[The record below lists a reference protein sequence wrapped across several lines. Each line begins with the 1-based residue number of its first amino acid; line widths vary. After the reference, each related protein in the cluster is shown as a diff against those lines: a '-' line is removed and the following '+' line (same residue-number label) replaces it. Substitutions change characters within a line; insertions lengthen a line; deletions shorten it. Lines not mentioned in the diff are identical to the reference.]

1 VACPVSTR
9 RRTRWGW
16 GWRLEEY
23 AARFFGNGAYAG
35 GVIEWPSELTQE
47 QARELV
53 DSWEG
58 GHRGLRRSHRPAVLY
73 GGAKFTP
80 TTIDPAQSQMLDQR
94 RFAVEEVS
102 RVFRVPQ
109 FMLGVA
115 TPGSVSYSS
124 VEQQMLFFSQHT
136 ILPYT
141 EMLEAAF
148 QRLLDNPRSFIKFNL
163 SSLVRADLSTRT
175 ESYSKALLA
184 GYMSVNDVRR
194 LEDMRDVEDG
204 GQYRV
209 PLQNIP
215 VTDADVVTAQQKAS
229 AAQALII
236 AGYTPESVAQF
247 LELPLEHTGL
257 SSVQLNAD
265 ESA

>member
-1 VACPVSTR
+1 
-9 RRTRWGW
+9 
-16 GWRLEEY
+16 
-23 AARFFGNGAYAG
+23 
-35 GVIEWPSELTQE
+35 
-47 QARELV
+47 
-53 DSWEG
+53 
-58 GHRGLRRSHRPAVLY
+58 
-73 GGAKFTP
+73 
-80 TTIDPAQSQMLDQR
+80 
-94 RFAVEEVS
+94 
-102 RVFRVPQ
+102 
-109 FMLGVA
+109 
-115 TPGSVSYSS
+115 
-124 VEQQMLFFSQHT
+124 MLFFSQHT

-141 EMLEAAF
+141 EMLEVAF

-215 VTDADVVTAQQKAS
+215 VTDADVVTAQQKAV
-229 AAQALII
+229 AAQAFII

-247 LELPLEHTGL
+247 LELPLEHSGAL
-257 SSVQLNAD
+257 SVQLQPETD
-265 ESA
+265 TTVDDG